1 MIIKRNRLVYTFL
14 VIATIIFGLFSR
26 SDFIPKLIYPY
37 LGDILYTLMIFFL
50 VGLFFPTMHS
60 LKLTFL
66 AIIICFLIELS
77 QLYQADWINAI
88 RNMRLGGLLLGFGFL
103 WSDMASYL
111 MGGLLG
117 FTIEKILINKY
128 PKTPNN

>member
-1 MIIKRNRLVYTFL
+1 MKRQRLVYTFL
-14 VIATIIFGLFSR
+14 VIATIVLGSLSR
-26 SDFIPKLIYPY
+26 ADFIPKLVYPY
-37 LGDILYTLMIFFL
+37 LGDIFYTLMVFFL
-50 VGLFFPTMHS
+50 LGLFFPTMHS

-66 AIIICFLIELS
+66 AIISCFLIELS

-88 RNMRLGGLLLGFGFL
+88 RATRLGGLLLGFGFL

-117 FTIEKILINKY
+117 FTIENLFVNRYTKI
-128 PKTPNN
+128 PNN

>member
-1 MIIKRNRLVYTFL
+1 
-14 VIATIIFGLFSR
+14 
-26 SDFIPKLIYPY
+26 
-37 LGDILYTLMIFFL
+37 MIFFL